1 MAIIDPVRL
10 LQANPAE
17 NLSNLNAVDQA
28 DSLTDQSL
36 MSFPDEL
43 MAAKQ
48 QQRDEDA
55 AFEQGGQNPSDN
67 PFILQNLPVNPSL
80 AVAQPANIADSLA
93 NASGAAITSL
103 TPGNPSLTQLE
114 VAQSIVADD
123 GLMALPPEGD
133 ALLATQAGDAIAATV
148 DPAIALTPEVSS
160 AAPGLMQ
167 NPAMQTGALVSPL
180 VTDSAAPVT
189 LDAVAAQNPLAT
201 ATPLSQTMT
210 AGTEPTTEKVVAPQA
225 AITTPSDSEQPV
237 LQSTLQS
244 TLQAAMQT
252 ATQTTE
258 QTPVDTDAV
267 VATAVNVAALAETAE
282 EADATNAALVNTN
295 ALRTQN
301 TQQNQATAV
310 LNAAALEVSQDAVQ
324 LHAAA
329 SVASN
334 EAKAVAAQASPA
346 AIQESTVAPENAA
359 LRTANLNA
367 KDVKTGV
374 TLAPADDIPV
384 VSAKVSDALLAADVA
399 DATQQASIQTAIVAA
414 RTESVEAADAIVQGL
429 RLDNAKGAELNMQ
442 ESVALDAVAIKDITL
457 ADTAEGLTL
466 ASTTNSANGIADFG
480 TRMTSPF
487 SQELRLA
494 QSAAPLR
501 LEPQQAS
508 LVAGPLHVEVM
519 RVLREGG
526 GRVIMEVTPP
536 DQGAIQLDLRLDGN
550 GKAYLIVEGAS
561 DSTKA
566 RLEQGGA
573 QLKEQLEQM
582 GLSLSLDM
590 RDRSSQS
597 DQIPFAFNPSFARN
611 NNAAGAEAGVEL
623 GDLMSVSRSGITPDG
638 RVSIYA

>member
-1 MAIIDPVRL
+1 
-10 LQANPAE
+10 
-17 NLSNLNAVDQA
+17 
-28 DSLTDQSL
+28 
-36 MSFPDEL
+36 
-43 MAAKQ
+43 
-48 QQRDEDA
+48 
-55 AFEQGGQNPSDN
+55 
-67 PFILQNLPVNPSL
+67 
-80 AVAQPANIADSLA
+80 
-93 NASGAAITSL
+93 
-103 TPGNPSLTQLE
+103 
-114 VAQSIVADD
+114 
-123 GLMALPPEGD
+123 
-133 ALLATQAGDAIAATV
+133 
-148 DPAIALTPEVSS
+148 
-160 AAPGLMQ
+160 
-167 NPAMQTGALVSPL
+167 
-180 VTDSAAPVT
+180 
-189 LDAVAAQNPLAT
+189 
-201 ATPLSQTMT
+201 
-210 AGTEPTTEKVVAPQA
+210 
-225 AITTPSDSEQPV
+225 
-237 LQSTLQS
+237 
-244 TLQAAMQT
+244 MQT
-252 ATQTTE
+252 AMQTTE

-267 VATAVNVAALAETAE
+267 VATAVNAATLAETAE
-282 EADATNAALVNTN
+282 EADATNTALVNAN
-295 ALRTQN
+295 ALRPQN
-301 TQQNQATAV
+301 SQQNQAATV
-310 LNAAALEVSQDAVQ
+310 LNAAALEVSQEAVQ
-324 LHAAA
+324 LQAAA

-346 AIQESTVAPENAA
+346 AVQESTVAPENAA

-367 KDVKTGV
+367 KDVKAGV
-374 TLAPADDIPV
+374 TLVPADDIAV

-414 RTESVEAADAIVQGL
+414 RAESVEAADAIVQGL

-442 ESVALDAVAIKDITL
+442 ESVALDAVAIKDIAL
-457 ADTAEGLTL
+457 ADSGEGLNL
-466 ASTTNSANGIADFG
+466 ISTPNSANGIADLG
-480 TRMTSPF
+480 SRMTSPF

-597 DQIPFAFNPSFARN
+597 DHIPFAFNPSFARN
-611 NNAAGAEAGVEL
+611 NNAAGAEAGAEL
-623 GDLMSVSRSGITPDG
+623 GDLMSVGRSGITPDG

>member
-55 AFEQGGQNPSDN
+55 GFEQSGQNPSDS
-67 PFILQNLPVNPSL
+67 PFNLQNLPVNPNL
-80 AVAQPANIADSLA
+80 AVVQPANIADSLA

-123 GLMALPPEGD
+123 GLMALPIESE
-133 ALLATQAGDAIAATV
+133 ALLATQAGDAIAAPV
-148 DPAIALTPEVSS
+148 DPTIALTPEAST

-167 NPAMQTGALVSPL
+167 NPAIQTAPLVSPL
-180 VTDSAAPVT
+180 VADSAAPVT

-210 AGTEPTTEKVVAPQA
+210 AGTE
-225 AITTPSDSEQPV
+225 
-237 LQSTLQS
+237 
-244 TLQAAMQT
+244 
-252 ATQTTE
+252 
-258 QTPVDTDAV
+258 
-267 VATAVNVAALAETAE
+267 ATAVNVAAPQPAIATSTNSEQPALPSALPTALQAAEQAPADTNTVVPTAVNAATL
-282 EADATNAALVNTN
+282 ADAPEEIDATSAVPVNVN

-301 TQQNQATAV
+301 TEQNQATAV
-310 LNAAALEVSQDAVQ
+310 LNAAALEVSQETVQ
-324 LHAAA
+324 LQAAA
-329 SVASN
+329 NVASN
-334 EAKAVAAQASPA
+334 EAKADAVQASTV

-367 KDVKTGV
+367 KDVKAGV

-384 VSAKVSDALLAADVA
+384 VSAKVSDAAMVADVA
-399 DATQQASIQTAIVAA
+399 DATQQASTQSAIVAA
-414 RTESVEAADAIVQGL
+414 RAESVETADAIVQGL
-429 RLDNAKGAELNMQ
+429 RLDNAKGAELDMQ
-442 ESVALDAVAIKDITL
+442 ESVALDAVAIKDIAL
-457 ADTAEGLTL
+457 ADSGEGLTM

-480 TRMTSPF
+480 SRMTSPF

-597 DQIPFAFNPSFARN
+597 DHIPFAFNPSFARN
-611 NNAAGAEAGVEL
+611 TNAAGAEAGAQL

>member
-55 AFEQGGQNPSDN
+55 GFEQSGQNPSDN
-67 PFILQNLPVNPSL
+67 PFNLQNLPVNPNL
-80 AVAQPANIADSLA
+80 AVVQPANIADSLA

-123 GLMALPPEGD
+123 GLMALPIESE
-133 ALLATQAGDAIAATV
+133 ALLATQAGDAIAAPV
-148 DPAIALTPEVSS
+148 DPTIALTPEAST
-160 AAPGLMQ
+160 AAPGMMQ
-167 NPAMQTGALVSPL
+167 NPAIQTAPLVSPL

-189 LDAVAAQNPLAT
+189 LDAVAVQNPLAT
-201 ATPLSQTMT
+201 ATPLSQTLT
-210 AGTEPTTEKVVAPQA
+210 ASAEPTTEKVVAPQA
-225 AITTPSDSEQPV
+225 AIASPIDLEQPALPSALPTALQASEQAP
-237 LQSTLQS
+237 
-244 TLQAAMQT
+244 A
-252 ATQTTE
+252 
-258 QTPVDTDAV
+258 DTNAV
-267 VATAVNVAALAETAE
+267 VSTAVNAATL
-282 EADATNAALVNTN
+282 ADAPEEIDATSAVQVNVN

-301 TQQNQATAV
+301 TEQNQATAV
-310 LNAAALEVSQDAVQ
+310 LNAAALEVSQETVQ
-324 LHAAA
+324 LQAAA
-329 SVASN
+329 NVASN
-334 EAKAVAAQASPA
+334 EAKADAVQASTV

-367 KDVKTGV
+367 KDVKAGV

-384 VSAKVSDALLAADVA
+384 VGAKVSDAAMVADVA
-399 DATQQASIQTAIVAA
+399 DATQQASTQSAIVAA
-414 RTESVEAADAIVQGL
+414 RAESVETADAIVQGL
-429 RLDNAKGAELNMQ
+429 RLDNAKGAELDMQ
-442 ESVALDAVAIKDITL
+442 ESVALDAVAIKDIAL
-457 ADTAEGLTL
+457 ADSGEGLTM

-480 TRMTSPF
+480 SRMTSPF

-597 DQIPFAFNPSFARN
+597 DHIPFAFNPSFARN
-611 NNAAGAEAGVEL
+611 TNAAGAEAGAQL

>member
-48 QQRDEDA
+48 QQRDDDA
-55 AFEQGGQNPSDN
+55 GFEQGGQNPSEN
-67 PFILQNLPVNPSL
+67 PFNLQNLPVNPSL
-80 AVAQPANIADSLA
+80 AAAQPANIADLIA
-93 NASGAAITSL
+93 NASGAPLTSL

-123 GLMALPPEGD
+123 ALMALPIESE
-133 ALLATQAGDAIAATV
+133 ALLATQAGDAIAAPV
-148 DPAIALTPEVSS
+148 DTAVALAPEAIST
-160 AAPGLMQ
+160 APGLMQ
-167 NPAMQTGALVSPL
+167 NPVMQTGALVSPL
-180 VTDSAAPVT
+180 VTDSTAPVT
-189 LDAVAAQNPLAT
+189 LDVAAVQAPLTT
-201 ATPLSQTMT
+201 ATPVSQTLT
-210 AGTEPTTEKVVAPQA
+210 AANEATALNVGAQQA
-225 AITTPSDSEQPV
+225 AMTTKTDSEQPV
-237 LQSTLQS
+237 LPSALQ
-244 TLQAAMQT
+244 TAMQT
-252 ATQTTE
+252 ATQTAE
-258 QTPVDTDAV
+258 QTPADADAV
-267 VATAVNVAALAETAE
+267 VATALNAATLAETAE
-282 EADATNAALVNTN
+282 EVDATNTALVNAN

-301 TQQNQATAV
+301 SQQNQAATV
-310 LNAAALEVSQDAVQ
+310 LNAAALEVSQEAVQ
-324 LHAAA
+324 LQAAA

-334 EAKAVAAQASPA
+334 EAKAVAVQASPA
-346 AIQESTVAPENAA
+346 AVQESTVAPENAA

-367 KDVKTGV
+367 KDIKAGL
-374 TLAPADDIPV
+374 TLAPADDIAV
-384 VSAKVSDALLAADVA
+384 AAAKVSDTTLVSDAGDVA
-399 DATQQASIQTAIVAA
+399 QLASTQSTIAAA
-414 RTESVEAADAIVQGL
+414 RAESAEAADAIVQGL
-429 RLDNAKGAELNMQ
+429 RLDNAKGAELDMQ
-442 ESVALDAVAIKDITL
+442 QSAALDAVAIKDMTL
-457 ADTAEGLTL
+457 ADSGEGLTL
-466 ASTTNSANGIADFG
+466 GSTTNATNGIADLG
-480 TRMTSPF
+480 SRMTSPF
-487 SQELRLA
+487 TQELRLA

-573 QLKEQLEQM
+573 QLKEQLAQM

-597 DQIPFAFNPSFARN
+597 DHIPFAFNPNFARN
-611 NNAAGAEAGVEL
+611 NNTAGGEAGAEL
-623 GDLMSVSRSGITPDG
+623 GDLMSVGRSGITPDG

>member
-55 AFEQGGQNPSDN
+55 GFEQSGQNPSDN
-67 PFILQNLPVNPSL
+67 PFNLQILPVNPNL
-80 AVAQPANIADSLA
+80 AVAQPANIADSIA

-103 TPGNPSLTQLE
+103 APGNPSLTQLE

-123 GLMALPPEGD
+123 GLMALPIEGQ
-133 ALLATQAGDAIAATV
+133 ALLATQADDAIAAPV
-148 DPAIALTPEVSS
+148 DPTVALAPEAISS
-160 AAPGLMQ
+160 APGLMQ
-167 NPAMQTGALVSPL
+167 NPVLQTGPLVSPL
-180 VTDSAAPVT
+180 VADSAAPVT
-189 LDAVAAQNPLAT
+189 LDAAAVQTPLTT
-201 ATPLSQTMT
+201 ATPVSQTLT
-210 AGTEPTTEKVVAPQA
+210 AANEATALNVDVQQSAM
-225 AITTPSDSEQPV
+225 TTPTDSEQPV
-237 LQSTLQS
+237 LPSTLQ
-244 TLQAAMQT
+244 TAMQT
-252 ATQTTE
+252 ATQTAE
-258 QTPVDTDAV
+258 QTPVDADAL
-267 VATAVNVAALAETAE
+267 VATAVNAATLAETAE
-282 EADATNAALVNTN
+282 EADATNTALVNAN

-301 TQQNQATAV
+301 SQQNQAAAV
-310 LNAAALEVSQDAVQ
+310 LNAAALEVSQEAVQ
-324 LHAAA
+324 LQAAA

-334 EAKAVAAQASPA
+334 EAKAVAVQTSAIA
-346 AIQESTVAPENAA
+346 AQESTEAVENVA

-367 KDVKTGV
+367 KDIKAGV
-374 TLAPADDIPV
+374 TLAPADDMAV
-384 VSAKVSDALLAADVA
+384 AAAKVSDAALVA
-399 DATQQASIQTAIVAA
+399 DLDDAAQLASTQSAIVAA
-414 RTESVEAADAIVQGL
+414 RAESIEAADAIVQGL

-442 ESVALDAVAIKDITL
+442 ESVALDAVAIKDIAL
-457 ADTAEGLTL
+457 ADSGEGLNLT
-466 ASTTNSANGIADFG
+466 STSNTANGIADLG
-480 TRMTSPF
+480 SRMTSPF

-494 QSAAPLR
+494 QSAGPLR

-582 GLSLSLDM
+582 GLTLSLDM

-597 DQIPFAFNPSFARN
+597 DHIPFAFNPSFARN
-611 NNAAGAEAGVEL
+611 TNAAGAEAGAEL
-623 GDLMSVSRSGITPDG
+623 GDLVSAGRSGITPDG

>member
-55 AFEQGGQNPSDN
+55 GFEQSGQNPSDN
-67 PFILQNLPVNPSL
+67 PFNLQNLPVNPNL
-80 AVAQPANIADSLA
+80 AVVQPANIADSLA

-123 GLMALPPEGD
+123 GLMALPIESE
-133 ALLATQAGDAIAATV
+133 ALLATQAGDAIAAPV
-148 DPAIALTPEVSS
+148 DPTIALTPEAST

-167 NPAMQTGALVSPL
+167 NPAIQTAPLVSPL

-189 LDAVAAQNPLAT
+189 LDAVAVQNPLAT
-201 ATPLSQTMT
+201 ATPLSQTMM
-210 AGTEPTTEKVVAPQA
+210 AGTEATAANVAAQQPAIA
-225 AITTPSDSEQPV
+225 ASTNSEQPA
-237 LQSTLQS
+237 LPSALPTA
-244 TLQAAMQT
+244 LQAS
-252 ATQTTE
+252 E
-258 QTPVDTDAV
+258 QAPADTNTV
-267 VATAVNVAALAETAE
+267 VSTAVNAATL
-282 EADATNAALVNTN
+282 ADAPEEIDATSAVPVNVN

-301 TQQNQATAV
+301 TEQNQATAV
-310 LNAAALEVSQDAVQ
+310 LNAAALEVSQETVQ
-324 LHAAA
+324 LQAAA
-329 SVASN
+329 NVAFN
-334 EAKAVAAQASPA
+334 EAKADAVQASTV

-367 KDVKTGV
+367 KDVKAGV

-384 VSAKVSDALLAADVA
+384 VSAKVSDAAMVADVA
-399 DATQQASIQTAIVAA
+399 DATQQASTQSAIVAA
-414 RTESVEAADAIVQGL
+414 RAESVETADAIVQGL
-429 RLDNAKGAELNMQ
+429 RLDNAKGAELDMQ
-442 ESVALDAVAIKDITL
+442 ESVALDAVAIKDIAL
-457 ADTAEGLTL
+457 ADSGEGLTM

-480 TRMTSPF
+480 SRMTSPF

-597 DQIPFAFNPSFARN
+597 DHIPFAFNPSFARN
-611 NNAAGAEAGVEL
+611 NNAAGTEAGAQL

>member
-55 AFEQGGQNPSDN
+55 GFEQSGQNPSDN
-67 PFILQNLPVNPSL
+67 PFNLQNLPVNPNL
-80 AVAQPANIADSLA
+80 AVVQPANIADSLA

-123 GLMALPPEGD
+123 GLMALPIESE
-133 ALLATQAGDAIAATV
+133 ALLATQAGDAIAAPV
-148 DPAIALTPEVSS
+148 DPTIALTPEAST

-167 NPAMQTGALVSPL
+167 NPAIQTAPLVSPL

-189 LDAVAAQNPLAT
+189 LDAVAVQNPLAT
-201 ATPLSQTMT
+201 ATPLSQTLT
-210 AGTEPTTEKVVAPQA
+210 ASAEPTTEKVVAPQA
-225 AITTPSDSEQPV
+225 AIASPIDLEQPALPSALPTALQASEQAP
-237 LQSTLQS
+237 
-244 TLQAAMQT
+244 A
-252 ATQTTE
+252 
-258 QTPVDTDAV
+258 DTNAV
-267 VATAVNVAALAETAE
+267 VSTAVNAATL
-282 EADATNAALVNTN
+282 ADAPEEIDATSAVQVNVN

-301 TQQNQATAV
+301 TEQNQATAV
-310 LNAAALEVSQDAVQ
+310 LNAAALEVSQETVQ
-324 LHAAA
+324 LQAAA
-329 SVASN
+329 NVASN
-334 EAKAVAAQASPA
+334 EAKADAVQASA
-346 AIQESTVAPENAA
+346 VAIQESTVAPENAA

-367 KDVKTGV
+367 KDVKAGV

-384 VSAKVSDALLAADVA
+384 VSAKVSDAAMVADVA
-399 DATQQASIQTAIVAA
+399 DATQQASTQSAIVAA
-414 RTESVEAADAIVQGL
+414 RAESVETADAIVQGL
-429 RLDNAKGAELNMQ
+429 RLDNAKGAELDMQ
-442 ESVALDAVAIKDITL
+442 ESVALDAVAIKDIAL
-457 ADTAEGLTL
+457 ADSGEGLTM

-480 TRMTSPF
+480 SRMTSPF

-597 DQIPFAFNPSFARN
+597 DHIPFAFNPSFARN
-611 NNAAGAEAGVEL
+611 NNAAGAEAGAQL

>member
-133 ALLATQAGDAIAATV
+133 ALLATQVGDAIAAPV

-167 NPAMQTGALVSPL
+167 NPVMQTGPLVSPL

-225 AITTPSDSEQPV
+225 AITTATDSEQPV
-237 LQSTLQS
+237 LQSTLQ
-244 TLQAAMQT
+244 AAMQT
-252 ATQTTE
+252 AVQTAE

-267 VATAVNVAALAETAE
+267 VATAVNVATLAETAE

-301 TQQNQATAV
+301 TQQNQATMA
-310 LNAAALEVSQDAVQ
+310 LNAAALEVSQEAVQ
-324 LHAAA
+324 LQAAA

-346 AIQESTVAPENAA
+346 AVQESTVAPENAA

-367 KDVKTGV
+367 KDVKAGV

-414 RTESVEAADAIVQGL
+414 RAESVEAADAMVQGL
-429 RLDNAKGAELNMQ
+429 RLDNAKGAELKMQ

-457 ADTAEGLTL
+457 ADTAEGLML

-611 NNAAGAEAGVEL
+611 NNAAGAEAGAEL

>member
-133 ALLATQAGDAIAATV
+133 ALLATQAGDAIAAPV

-167 NPAMQTGALVSPL
+167 NPVMQTGALVSPL

-225 AITTPSDSEQPV
+225 AITTATDSEQPV
-237 LQSTLQS
+237 LQSTLQ
-244 TLQAAMQT
+244 AAMQT
-252 ATQTTE
+252 AVQTAE

-267 VATAVNVAALAETAE
+267 VATAVNVATLAETAE

-301 TQQNQATAV
+301 TQQNQATAA
-310 LNAAALEVSQDAVQ
+310 LNAAALEVSQEAVQ
-324 LHAAA
+324 LQAAA

-367 KDVKTGV
+367 KDVKAGV

-414 RTESVEAADAIVQGL
+414 RAESVEAADAIVQGL

-611 NNAAGAEAGVEL
+611 NNTAGAEAGAEL

>member
-55 AFEQGGQNPSDN
+55 GFEQSGQNPSDN
-67 PFILQNLPVNPSL
+67 PFNLQILPVNPNL
-80 AVAQPANIADSLA
+80 AAAQPANIADSIA

-114 VAQSIVADD
+114 VAQSIVSDD
-123 GLMALPPEGD
+123 ALMALPIEGE
-133 ALLATQAGDAIAATV
+133 ALLATQAGDAIAAPV
-148 DPAIALTPEVSS
+148 DPTVALAPEAIST
-160 AAPGLMQ
+160 APGLMQ
-167 NPAMQTGALVSPL
+167 NPVMQTASLVTPL
-180 VTDSAAPVT
+180 VADSKAPVT
-189 LDAVAAQNPLAT
+189 LDASVAQAPMT
-201 ATPLSQTMT
+201 TPMPLSQTLAATETT
-210 AGTEPTTEKVVAPQA
+210 AVSVGASQA
-225 AITTPSDSEQPV
+225 AITTPTDSEQPILPSA
-237 LQSTLQS
+237 LQT
-244 TLQAAMQT
+244 AMQT
-252 ATQTTE
+252 AE
-258 QTPVDTDAV
+258 QTPLDTDAV
-267 VATAVNVAALAETAE
+267 VATAVNAATLAETAE
-282 EADATNAALVNTN
+282 EADATNAALVNAN
-295 ALRTQN
+295 ALRAKN
-301 TQQNQATAV
+301 SQQNQAATA
-310 LNAAALEVSQDAVQ
+310 LNAAALEVSQEAVQ
-324 LHAAA
+324 LQAAA

-334 EAKAVAAQASPA
+334 EANAVAVQMSAIA
-346 AIQESTVAPENAA
+346 AQESTEAVENVA

-367 KDVKTGV
+367 KDSKAGL
-374 TLAPADDIPV
+374 TLAAADDIAAAA
-384 VSAKVSDALLAADVA
+384 AKVSDALLAADVV

-414 RTESVEAADAIVQGL
+414 RAESVEAADAMVQGL
-429 RLDNAKGAELNMQ
+429 RLDNSKGAESNMQ
-442 ESVALDAVAIKDITL
+442 ESVALDAVAIKDIAL
-457 ADTAEGLTL
+457 ADSGEGLMA
-466 ASTTNSANGIADFG
+466 ASTTNSANGIADLG
-480 TRMTSPF
+480 SRMTSPF

-582 GLSLSLDM
+582 GLTLSLDM
-590 RDRSSQS
+590 RDRSNQS
-597 DQIPFAFNPSFARN
+597 DHIPFAFNPSFARN
-611 NNAAGAEAGVEL
+611 TNAAGAKAGAEL

>member
-55 AFEQGGQNPSDN
+55 GFEQSGQNPSDN
-67 PFILQNLPVNPSL
+67 PFNLQNLPVNPNL
-80 AVAQPANIADSLA
+80 AVVQPANIADSLA

-123 GLMALPPEGD
+123 GLMALPIESE
-133 ALLATQAGDAIAATV
+133 ALLATQAGDAIAAPV
-148 DPAIALTPEVSS
+148 DPTIALTPEAST

-167 NPAMQTGALVSPL
+167 NPAIQTAPLVSPL

-189 LDAVAAQNPLAT
+189 LDAVAVQNPLAT
-201 ATPLSQTMT
+201 ATPLSQTMM
-210 AGTEPTTEKVVAPQA
+210 AGTEATAANVAAQQPAIA
-225 AITTPSDSEQPV
+225 ASTNSEQPA
-237 LQSTLQS
+237 LPSALPTA
-244 TLQAAMQT
+244 LQAS
-252 ATQTTE
+252 E
-258 QTPVDTDAV
+258 QAPADTNTV
-267 VATAVNVAALAETAE
+267 VSTAVNAATL
-282 EADATNAALVNTN
+282 ADAPEEIDATSAVPVNVN

-301 TQQNQATAV
+301 TEQNQATAV
-310 LNAAALEVSQDAVQ
+310 LNAAALEVSQETVQ
-324 LHAAA
+324 LQAAA
-329 SVASN
+329 NVASN
-334 EAKAVAAQASPA
+334 EAKADAVQASTV

-367 KDVKTGV
+367 KDVKAGV

-384 VSAKVSDALLAADVA
+384 VSAKVSDAAMVADVA
-399 DATQQASIQTAIVAA
+399 DATQQASTQSAIVAA
-414 RTESVEAADAIVQGL
+414 RAESVETADAIVQGL
-429 RLDNAKGAELNMQ
+429 RLDNAKGAELDMQ
-442 ESVALDAVAIKDITL
+442 ESVALDAVAIKDIAL
-457 ADTAEGLTL
+457 ADSGEGLTM
-466 ASTTNSANGIADFG
+466 ASTTNSVSGIADFG
-480 TRMTSPF
+480 SRMTSPF

-597 DQIPFAFNPSFARN
+597 DHIPFAFNPSFARN
-611 NNAAGAEAGVEL
+611 NNAAGAEAGAQL

>member
-55 AFEQGGQNPSDN
+55 AFEQSGQNPSDN

-133 ALLATQAGDAIAATV
+133 ALLATQVGDAIAAPV

-167 NPAMQTGALVSPL
+167 NPVMQTGPLVSPL

-210 AGTEPTTEKVVAPQA
+210 AGTEPTNEKVVAPQA

-237 LQSTLQS
+237 LQS

-310 LNAAALEVSQDAVQ
+310 LNAAALEVSQEAVQ
-324 LHAAA
+324 LQAAA

-334 EAKAVAAQASPA
+334 EAKAVAVQASPA

-367 KDVKTGV
+367 KDVKAGV

-414 RTESVEAADAIVQGL
+414 RAESVEAADAMVQGL
-429 RLDNAKGAELNMQ
+429 RLDNAKGAELKMQ
-442 ESVALDAVAIKDITL
+442 ESVAMDAVAIKDITL

-611 NNAAGAEAGVEL
+611 NNAAGAEAGAEL

>member
-133 ALLATQAGDAIAATV
+133 ALLATQVGDAIAAPV

-167 NPAMQTGALVSPL
+167 NPVMQTGPLVSPL

-225 AITTPSDSEQPV
+225 AITTATDSEQPV
-237 LQSTLQS
+237 LQSTLQ
-244 TLQAAMQT
+244 AAMQT
-252 ATQTTE
+252 AVQTAE

-267 VATAVNVAALAETAE
+267 VATAVNVATLAETAE

-301 TQQNQATAV
+301 TQQNQATMA
-310 LNAAALEVSQDAVQ
+310 LNAAALEVSQEAVQ
-324 LHAAA
+324 LQAAA

-346 AIQESTVAPENAA
+346 AVQESTVAPENAA

-367 KDVKTGV
+367 KDVKAGV

-414 RTESVEAADAIVQGL
+414 RAESVEAADAIVQGL

-611 NNAAGAEAGVEL
+611 NNAAGAEAGAEL

>member
-28 DSLTDQSL
+28 DSHTDQSL

-114 VAQSIVADD
+114 VAQTIVADD
-123 GLMALPPEGD
+123 GLMALPLEGD
-133 ALLATQAGDAIAATV
+133 ALLATQVGDAIAAPV

-160 AAPGLMQ
+160 ATPGLMQ
-167 NPAMQTGALVSPL
+167 NPVMQTGPLVSPL

-201 ATPLSQTMT
+201 ATPLSQTLT
-210 AGTEPTTEKVVAPQA
+210 ATTEPTTEKVVAPQA

-237 LQSTLQS
+237 LQS

-310 LNAAALEVSQDAVQ
+310 LNAAALEVSQEAVQ
-324 LHAAA
+324 LQAAA

-334 EAKAVAAQASPA
+334 EAKAVAVQASPA

-367 KDVKTGV
+367 KDVKAGV

-414 RTESVEAADAIVQGL
+414 RAESVEAADAMVQGL
-429 RLDNAKGAELNMQ
+429 RLDNAKGAELKMQ

-611 NNAAGAEAGVEL
+611 NNAAGAEAGAEL

>member
-17 NLSNLNAVDQA
+17 NLSNLNAIDQA

-55 AFEQGGQNPSDN
+55 GFEQSGQNPSDN
-67 PFILQNLPVNPSL
+67 PFNLQNLPVNPSI

-93 NASGAAITSL
+93 NASGVAITSL
-103 TPGNPSLTQLE
+103 APGNPSLTQLE

-123 GLMALPPEGD
+123 GLLALPIEGGMP
-133 ALLATQAGDAIAATV
+133 LATQAGDAIAVPV
-148 DPAIALTPEVSS
+148 DPTAALATEAGSIAPS
-160 AAPGLMQ
+160 LMQ
-167 NPAMQTGALVSPL
+167 NPVMQTGALVSPL
-180 VTDSAAPVT
+180 AADSTAPVT
-189 LDAVAAQNPLAT
+189 LDAAALQTPLVT
-201 ATPLSQTMT
+201 ATPVSQMLT
-210 AGTEPTTEKVVAPQA
+210 AGAEANAVNMATPQTA
-225 AITTPSDSEQPV
+225 TTTPTDLEQPV
-237 LQSTLQS
+237 SPGA
-244 TLQAAMQT
+244 LQAATQT
-252 ATQTTE
+252 AE
-258 QTPVDTDAV
+258 QTPVGTDAALSAV
-267 VATAVNVAALAETAE
+267 VNAATLAETAE
-282 EADATNAALVNTN
+282 EADATNTALVNAS

-310 LNAAALEVSQDAVQ
+310 LNAASLEVSQEAVQ
-324 LHAAA
+324 LQAAA

-334 EAKAVAAQASPA
+334 EAKAVAAQASPV
-346 AIQESTVAPENAA
+346 AIQESTETVENTA
-359 LRTANLNA
+359 LRTVNLNA
-367 KDVKTGV
+367 KDIKAGV
-374 TLAPADDIPV
+374 TLAPADDIAV
-384 VSAKVSDALLAADVA
+384 AATKVGDAALVTDVDDAAQLV
-399 DATQQASIQTAIVAA
+399 ATQGAIVAA
-414 RTESVEAADAIVQGL
+414 RAESAEAADAIVQGL
-429 RLDNAKGAELNMQ
+429 RLDNAKGAELDVQ
-442 ESVALDAVAIKDITL
+442 ESVALDAVAIKDIAL
-457 ADTAEGLTL
+457 ADSGEGLTVT
-466 ASTTNSANGIADFG
+466 STTNSANGIADLG
-480 TRMTSPF
+480 SRMTSPF
-487 SQELRLA
+487 TQELRLA

-508 LVAGPLHVEVM
+508 LIAGPLHVEVM

-597 DQIPFAFNPSFARN
+597 DHIPFAFNPSFARN
-611 NNAAGAEAGVEL
+611 TNAAGAEAGAEL
-623 GDLMSVSRSGITPDG
+623 GDLMSVGRSGITPDG

>member
-1 MAIIDPVRL
+1 
-10 LQANPAE
+10 
-17 NLSNLNAVDQA
+17 
-28 DSLTDQSL
+28 

-55 AFEQGGQNPSDN
+55 GFEQSGQNPSDN
-67 PFILQNLPVNPSL
+67 PFNLQNLPVNPNL
-80 AVAQPANIADSLA
+80 AVVQPANIADSLA

-123 GLMALPPEGD
+123 GLMALPIESE
-133 ALLATQAGDAIAATV
+133 ALLATQAGDAIAAPV
-148 DPAIALTPEVSS
+148 DPTIALTPEAST

-167 NPAMQTGALVSPL
+167 NPAIQTAPLVSPL

-189 LDAVAAQNPLAT
+189 LDALAVQNPLAT
-201 ATPLSQTMT
+201 ATPLSQTMM
-210 AGTEPTTEKVVAPQA
+210 AGTEATAANVAAQQPAIA
-225 AITTPSDSEQPV
+225 ASTNSEQPA
-237 LQSTLQS
+237 LPSALPTA
-244 TLQAAMQT
+244 LQAS
-252 ATQTTE
+252 E
-258 QTPVDTDAV
+258 QAPADTNTV
-267 VATAVNVAALAETAE
+267 VSTAVNAATL
-282 EADATNAALVNTN
+282 ADAPEEIDATSAVPVNVN

-301 TQQNQATAV
+301 TEQNQATAV
-310 LNAAALEVSQDAVQ
+310 LNAAALEVSQGTVQ
-324 LHAAA
+324 LQAAA
-329 SVASN
+329 NVASN
-334 EAKAVAAQASPA
+334 EAKADAVQASTV

-367 KDVKTGV
+367 KDVKAGV

-384 VSAKVSDALLAADVA
+384 VSAKVSDAAMVADVA
-399 DATQQASIQTAIVAA
+399 DATQQASTQSAIVAA
-414 RTESVEAADAIVQGL
+414 RAESVETADAIVQGL
-429 RLDNAKGAELNMQ
+429 RLDNAKGAELDMQ
-442 ESVALDAVAIKDITL
+442 ESVALDAVAIKDIAL
-457 ADTAEGLTL
+457 ADSGEGLTM

-480 TRMTSPF
+480 SRMTSPF

-597 DQIPFAFNPSFARN
+597 DHIPFAFNPSFARN
-611 NNAAGAEAGVEL
+611 NNAAGAEAGAQL

>member
-55 AFEQGGQNPSDN
+55 GFEQSGQNPSDN
-67 PFILQNLPVNPSL
+67 PFNLQNLPVNPSI
-80 AVAQPANIADSLA
+80 AVVQPANIADSLA

-103 TPGNPSLTQLE
+103 APGNPSLTQLE

-123 GLMALPPEGD
+123 GLMALPPAEGD
-133 ALLATQAGDAIAATV
+133 ALLATQAADAIAAAV
-148 DPAIALTPEVSS
+148 DPTIALTPEVSS
-160 AAPGLMQ
+160 VAPGLMQ
-167 NPAMQTGALVSPL
+167 NPVMQTGALVSPL
-180 VTDSAAPVT
+180 VMDSAAPVT
-189 LDAVAAQNPLAT
+189 LDAAAAQNPLAT
-201 ATPLSQTMT
+201 ATPLSQTTT
-210 AGTEPTTEKVVAPQA
+210 ASTE
-225 AITTPSDSEQPV
+225 
-237 LQSTLQS
+237 
-244 TLQAAMQT
+244 
-252 ATQTTE
+252 
-258 QTPVDTDAV
+258 
-267 VATAVNVAALAETAE
+267 ATAVNVAALQPAIAASTNSEQPALPSSLPTALQASE
-282 EADATNAALVNTN
+282 QAPADTNTVVSTAVNAATLADAPEEIDATSAVPVNVN

-301 TQQNQATAV
+301 TEQNQATAV
-310 LNAAALEVSQDAVQ
+310 LNAAALEVSQEAVQ
-324 LHAAA
+324 VQAAA
-329 SVASN
+329 NVASN
-334 EAKAVAAQASPA
+334 EAKADAVQASA
-346 AIQESTVAPENAA
+346 VAIQESTVAPENAA

-367 KDVKTGV
+367 KDVKAGV

-384 VSAKVSDALLAADVA
+384 VSAKVSDAALAADVA
-399 DATQQASIQTAIVAA
+399 DATQQASTQSAIVAA
-414 RTESVEAADAIVQGL
+414 RAESVEAADAIVQGL
-429 RLDNAKGAELNMQ
+429 RLDNAKGAELDMQ
-442 ESVALDAVAIKDITL
+442 ESVALDAVAIKDIAL
-457 ADTAEGLTL
+457 ADSGEGLTM

-480 TRMTSPF
+480 SRMTSPF

-597 DQIPFAFNPSFARN
+597 DHIPFAFNPSFARN
-611 NNAAGAEAGVEL
+611 TNAAGAEAGAQL

>member
-55 AFEQGGQNPSDN
+55 GFEQSGQNPSDN
-67 PFILQNLPVNPSL
+67 PFNLQNLPVNPNL
-80 AVAQPANIADSLA
+80 AVVQPANIADSLA

-123 GLMALPPEGD
+123 GLMALPIESE
-133 ALLATQAGDAIAATV
+133 ALLATQAGDAIAAPV
-148 DPAIALTPEVSS
+148 DPTIALTPEAST
-160 AAPGLMQ
+160 AAPGMMQ
-167 NPAMQTGALVSPL
+167 NPAIQTAPLVSPL

-189 LDAVAAQNPLAT
+189 LDAVAVQNPLAT
-201 ATPLSQTMT
+201 ATPLSQTLT
-210 AGTEPTTEKVVAPQA
+210 ASAEPTTEKVVAPQA
-225 AITTPSDSEQPV
+225 AIASPIDLEQPALPSALPTALQASEQAP
-237 LQSTLQS
+237 
-244 TLQAAMQT
+244 A
-252 ATQTTE
+252 
-258 QTPVDTDAV
+258 DTNTV
-267 VATAVNVAALAETAE
+267 VSTAVNAATL
-282 EADATNAALVNTN
+282 ADAPEEIDATSAVPVNVN

-301 TQQNQATAV
+301 TEQNQATAV
-310 LNAAALEVSQDAVQ
+310 LNAAALEVSQGTVQ
-324 LHAAA
+324 LQAAA
-329 SVASN
+329 NVASN
-334 EAKAVAAQASPA
+334 EAKADAVQASTV

-367 KDVKTGV
+367 KDVKAGV

-384 VSAKVSDALLAADVA
+384 VSAKVSDAAMVADVA
-399 DATQQASIQTAIVAA
+399 DATQQASTQSAIVAA
-414 RTESVEAADAIVQGL
+414 RAESVETADAIVQGL
-429 RLDNAKGAELNMQ
+429 RLDNAKGAELDMQ
-442 ESVALDAVAIKDITL
+442 ESVALDAVAIKDIAL
-457 ADTAEGLTL
+457 ADSGEGLTM

-480 TRMTSPF
+480 SRMTSPF

-597 DQIPFAFNPSFARN
+597 DHIPFAFNPSFARN
-611 NNAAGAEAGVEL
+611 NNAAGAEAGAQL

>member
-55 AFEQGGQNPSDN
+55 GFEQSGQNPSDN
-67 PFILQNLPVNPSL
+67 PFNLQNLPVNPNL
-80 AVAQPANIADSLA
+80 AIVQPANIADSLA

-123 GLMALPPEGD
+123 GLMALPIESE
-133 ALLATQAGDAIAATV
+133 ALLATQAGDAIAAPV
-148 DPAIALTPEVSS
+148 DPTIALTPEAST

-167 NPAMQTGALVSPL
+167 NPAIQTAPLVSPL

-189 LDAVAAQNPLAT
+189 LDAAAVQNPLAT
-201 ATPLSQTMT
+201 ATPLSQTMM
-210 AGTEPTTEKVVAPQA
+210 AGTEATAANVAAQQPAIA
-225 AITTPSDSEQPV
+225 ASTNSEQPA
-237 LQSTLQS
+237 LPSALPTA
-244 TLQAAMQT
+244 LQAS
-252 ATQTTE
+252 E
-258 QTPVDTDAV
+258 QAPADTNTV
-267 VATAVNVAALAETAE
+267 VSTAVNAATL
-282 EADATNAALVNTN
+282 ADAPEEIDATSAVPVNVN

-301 TQQNQATAV
+301 TEQNQATAV
-310 LNAAALEVSQDAVQ
+310 LNAAALEVSQGTVQ
-324 LHAAA
+324 LQAAA
-329 SVASN
+329 NVASN
-334 EAKAVAAQASPA
+334 EAKADAVQASTV

-367 KDVKTGV
+367 KDVKAGV

-384 VSAKVSDALLAADVA
+384 VSAKVSDAAMVADVA
-399 DATQQASIQTAIVAA
+399 DATQQASTQSAIVAA
-414 RTESVEAADAIVQGL
+414 RAESVETADAIVQGL
-429 RLDNAKGAELNMQ
+429 RLDNAKGAELDMQ
-442 ESVALDAVAIKDITL
+442 ESVALDAVAIKDIAL
-457 ADTAEGLTL
+457 ADSGEGLTM

-480 TRMTSPF
+480 SRMTSPF

-597 DQIPFAFNPSFARN
+597 DHIPFAFNPSFARN
-611 NNAAGAEAGVEL
+611 TNAAGAEAGAQL

>member
-28 DSLTDQSL
+28 DSHTDQSL

-114 VAQSIVADD
+114 VAQTIVADD
-123 GLMALPPEGD
+123 GLMALPLEGD
-133 ALLATQAGDAIAATV
+133 ALLANQAADAIAALV
-148 DPAIALTPEVSS
+148 DPTIALTPEVSS

-167 NPAMQTGALVSPL
+167 NPVMQTGPLVSPL
-180 VTDSAAPVT
+180 VTDGAAPVT
-189 LDAVAAQNPLAT
+189 LDAAVAQNPLTAAMPLNQTLASTAEAT
-201 ATPLSQTMT
+201 AVNVDAQ
-210 AGTEPTTEKVVAPQA
+210 QA
-225 AITTPSDSEQPV
+225 AITTATDSEQPV
-237 LQSTLQS
+237 LPSA
-244 TLQAAMQT
+244 LQAAMQT

-267 VATAVNVAALAETAE
+267 VATAVNAATLAETAE
-282 EADATNAALVNTN
+282 EADATNVALVNTN

-310 LNAAALEVSQDAVQ
+310 LNAAALEVSQEAVQ
-324 LHAAA
+324 LQAAA

-346 AIQESTVAPENAA
+346 AVQESTVAPENAA

-367 KDVKTGV
+367 KDVKAGV

-414 RTESVEAADAIVQGL
+414 RAESVEAADALVQGL

>member
-123 GLMALPPEGD
+123 GLMALPLEGD

-148 DPAIALTPEVSS
+148 DPTIALTPEVSS

-167 NPAMQTGALVSPL
+167 NPAIQTGPLVSPL
-180 VTDSAAPVT
+180 VSESAEPVT
-189 LDAVAAQNPLAT
+189 LNAAAVQTPISTT
-201 ATPLSQTMT
+201 APLSQTLT
-210 AGTEPTTEKVVAPQA
+210 AAAEPTTDKVVAPQA
-225 AITTPSDSEQPV
+225 AITTPTDSEQPV
-237 LQSTLQS
+237 LPAA
-244 TLQAAMQT
+244 LQAS
-252 ATQTTE
+252 E
-258 QTPVDTDAV
+258 QAPVDVNSVVSTAMNAATLADA
-267 VATAVNVAALAETAE
+267 AE
-282 EADATNAALVNTN
+282 EADATSAAVANAN

-310 LNAAALEVSQDAVQ
+310 LNAAALEVSQEAVQ
-324 LHAAA
+324 LQAAA

-334 EAKAVAAQASPA
+334 EAKAVAVQASTA
-346 AIQESTVAPENAA
+346 AIQESTVASENAA

-367 KDVKTGV
+367 KDVKAGV

-384 VSAKVSDALLAADVA
+384 VSAKASDALLAADVA
-399 DATQQASIQTAIVAA
+399 DATQQASIQTTIMAA
-414 RTESVEAADAIVQGL
+414 RAESVEAADAIVQGL

-466 ASTTNSANGIADFG
+466 ASTPNSANGIADLG
-480 TRMTSPF
+480 SRMTSPF

>member
-55 AFEQGGQNPSDN
+55 GFEQSGQNPSDN
-67 PFILQNLPVNPSL
+67 PFNLQNLPVNPSL
-80 AVAQPANIADSLA
+80 AAAQPANIADSLA

-103 TPGNPSLTQLE
+103 APGNPSLTQLE

-123 GLMALPPEGD
+123 GLMALPVESE
-133 ALLATQAGDAIAATV
+133 ALLATQAGDAIAVPV
-148 DPAIALTPEVSS
+148 DPTLALAPEATST
-160 AAPGLMQ
+160 APGLMQ
-167 NPAMQTGALVSPL
+167 NPVMQTGALVSPL
-180 VTDSAAPVT
+180 AADSTTPIT
-189 LDAVAAQNPLAT
+189 LDAAAQTPLVT
-201 ATPLSQTMT
+201 ATPMSQTMT
-210 AGTEPTTEKVVAPQA
+210 ASAE
-225 AITTPSDSEQPV
+225 
-237 LQSTLQS
+237 
-244 TLQAAMQT
+244 
-252 ATQTTE
+252 
-258 QTPVDTDAV
+258 
-267 VATAVNVAALAETAE
+267 ATAVNVGAEQTVLATPTDSEQPLLPSALQTAMQTASQTAEQTSVGTDAVVSTAVNAANLAETAE
-282 EADATNAALVNTN
+282 EADAANVALVNTN

-301 TQQNQATAV
+301 SQQNQAATA
-310 LNAAALEVSQDAVQ
+310 LNAAALEVSQEAVQ
-324 LHAAA
+324 LQAAA

-334 EAKAVAAQASPA
+334 EAKAVAVQTSALA
-346 AIQESTVAPENAA
+346 AQESTVTVEDTA

-367 KDVKTGV
+367 KDIKAGL
-374 TLAPADDIPV
+374 TLVPADDIAV
-384 VSAKVSDALLAADVA
+384 ATTKVSDAALVAGVDDAAQLAS
-399 DATQQASIQTAIVAA
+399 TQGAIVAA
-414 RTESVEAADAIVQGL
+414 RAESAEAADAIVQGL
-429 RLDNAKGAELNMQ
+429 RLDNAKGAELDIQ
-442 ESVALDAVAIKDITL
+442 ESVALDAVAIKDIAL
-457 ADTAEGLTL
+457 ADSGEGLTV
-466 ASTTNSANGIADFG
+466 ASTTNAANGIADFG
-480 TRMTSPF
+480 SRMTSPF
-487 SQELRLA
+487 TQELRLA

-597 DQIPFAFNPSFARN
+597 DHIPFAFNPSFARN
-611 NNAAGAEAGVEL
+611 TNAAGAEAGAQL
-623 GDLMSVSRSGITPDG
+623 GDLMSVGRSGITPDG

>member
-17 NLSNLNAVDQA
+17 NLSNLNAADQA
-28 DSLTDQSL
+28 DSLADQSL

-55 AFEQGGQNPSDN
+55 ASQQGGQNPADN
-67 PFILQNLPVNPSL
+67 PFNLQNLPINPSL
-80 AVAQPANIADSLA
+80 AAAQPANIADSLA
-93 NASGAAITSL
+93 NATGAAITSL

-123 GLMALPPEGD
+123 GLMALPLEGD
-133 ALLATQAGDAIAATV
+133 ALLVTQAGDAIAAPV
-148 DPAIALTPEVSS
+148 DPTIALTPEVSS

-167 NPAMQTGALVSPL
+167 NPTIQTGPVVSPL
-180 VTDSAAPVT
+180 VTDSTAPVIP
-189 LDAVAAQNPLAT
+189 DAAAVQ
-201 ATPLSQTMT
+201 TPLTAAIPVSQTLT
-210 AGTEPTTEKVVAPQA
+210 ASTEASAVNVGTPQA
-225 AITTPSDSEQPV
+225 AIATPTDSEQPV
-237 LQSTLQS
+237 VPGALPTALP
-244 TLQAAMQT
+244 TALQAS
-252 ATQTTE
+252 E
-258 QTPVDTDAV
+258 QAPADINTV
-267 VATAVNVAALAETAE
+267 VSTAVNAATL
-282 EADATNAALVNTN
+282 ADAPKEIDATSAVPVNVN

-301 TQQNQATAV
+301 VEQNQATAV
-310 LNAAALEVSQDAVQ
+310 LNAAALEVSQEAVQ
-324 LHAAA
+324 LQAAA
-329 SVASN
+329 NVASN
-334 EAKAVAAQASPA
+334 EAKADAVQASA
-346 AIQESTVAPENAA
+346 VAIQESTVAPENAA

-367 KDVKTGV
+367 KDVKAGV
-374 TLAPADDIPV
+374 TLAPADDIAV
-384 VSAKVSDALLAADVA
+384 AAVKVGDAALVA
-399 DATQQASIQTAIVAA
+399 DAGDVAQLASTQSAIVAA
-414 RTESVEAADAIVQGL
+414 RAESAEAADAIVQGL
-429 RLDNAKGAELNMQ
+429 RLDSAKGNKLDMQ
-442 ESVALDAVAIKDITL
+442 EAVALDAVAIKDIAL
-457 ADTAEGLTL
+457 ADSGEGLTV
-466 ASTTNSANGIADFG
+466 ASTTNSANGIADLG
-480 TRMTSPF
+480 SRMTSPF

-573 QLKEQLEQM
+573 QLKEQLAQM

-597 DQIPFAFNPSFARN
+597 DHIPFAFNPNFARN
-611 NNAAGAEAGVEL
+611 NNTAGGEAGAEL
-623 GDLMSVSRSGITPDG
+623 GDLMSVGRSGITPDG

>member
-28 DSLTDQSL
+28 DSLMDQSL

-48 QQRDEDA
+48 HQRDEDA
-55 AFEQGGQNPSDN
+55 AFEQSGQNPSDN

-103 TPGNPSLTQLE
+103 APGNPSLTQLE

-123 GLMALPPEGD
+123 GLMALPLEGD
-133 ALLATQAGDAIAATV
+133 ALLATQAGDAIAAPV
-148 DPAIALTPEVSS
+148 DPTIALTPEVSS

-167 NPAMQTGALVSPL
+167 NPAIQTGPLVSPL
-180 VTDSAAPVT
+180 VSESAEPVT
-189 LDAVAAQNPLAT
+189 LNAAAVQTPISTT
-201 ATPLSQTMT
+201 APLSQTLT
-210 AGTEPTTEKVVAPQA
+210 AAAEPTTDKVVAPQA
-225 AITTPSDSEQPV
+225 AITTPTDSEQPV
-237 LQSTLQS
+237 LPAA
-244 TLQAAMQT
+244 LQAS
-252 ATQTTE
+252 E
-258 QTPVDTDAV
+258 QAPVDVNSVVSTAMNAATLADA
-267 VATAVNVAALAETAE
+267 AE
-282 EADATNAALVNTN
+282 EADATSAAVANAN

-310 LNAAALEVSQDAVQ
+310 LNAAALEVSQEAVQ
-324 LHAAA
+324 LQAAA

-334 EAKAVAAQASPA
+334 EAKAVAVQASTA
-346 AIQESTVAPENAA
+346 AIQESTVASENAA

-367 KDVKTGV
+367 KDVKAGV

-384 VSAKVSDALLAADVA
+384 VSAKASDALLAADVA
-399 DATQQASIQTAIVAA
+399 DATQQASIQTTIMAA
-414 RTESVEAADAIVQGL
+414 RAESVEAADAIVQGL

-466 ASTTNSANGIADFG
+466 ASTPNSANGIADLG
-480 TRMTSPF
+480 SRMTSPF

-611 NNAAGAEAGVEL
+611 NNAAGAEAGAEL

>member
-114 VAQSIVADD
+114 VAQTIVADD
-123 GLMALPPEGD
+123 GLMALPLEGD
-133 ALLATQAGDAIAATV
+133 ALLATQAGDAIAAPV
-148 DPAIALTPEVSS
+148 DPTIALTPEVSS

-167 NPAMQTGALVSPL
+167 NPVMQTGPLVSPL

-189 LDAVAAQNPLAT
+189 LNAAAEQTSIAT
-201 ATPLSQTMT
+201 AAPVSQTLT
-210 AGTEPTTEKVVAPQA
+210 ATAEPTTEKVVAPQA
-225 AITTPSDSEQPV
+225 AITTPTDSEQPA
-237 LQSTLQS
+237 LPAA
-244 TLQAAMQT
+244 LQAS
-252 ATQTTE
+252 E
-258 QTPVDTDAV
+258 QAPVDVNTVVSTAINAATLADA
-267 VATAVNVAALAETAE
+267 AE
-282 EADATNAALVNTN
+282 EADATSAAVANAN

-301 TQQNQATAV
+301 TQQNQATAA
-310 LNAAALEVSQDAVQ
+310 LNATALEVSQEAVQ
-324 LHAAA
+324 LQAAA

-334 EAKAVAAQASPA
+334 KAKAVAVQASPA

-367 KDVKTGV
+367 KDVKAGV

-384 VSAKVSDALLAADVA
+384 VSAKASDALLAADVA
-399 DATQQASIQTAIVAA
+399 DATQQASIQTTIMAA
-414 RTESVEAADAIVQGL
+414 RAESVEAADAIVQGL

-466 ASTTNSANGIADFG
+466 ASTPNSANGIADLG
-480 TRMTSPF
+480 SRMTSPF

>member
-55 AFEQGGQNPSDN
+55 GFEQGGQNPSEN
-67 PFILQNLPVNPSL
+67 PFNLQNLPVNPSL
-80 AVAQPANIADSLA
+80 AAAQPANIADLIA
-93 NASGAAITSL
+93 NASGAPLTSL

-123 GLMALPPEGD
+123 GLMALPMESE
-133 ALLATQAGDAIAATV
+133 ALLATQAGDAIAASV
-148 DPAIALTPEVSS
+148 DPTLALDPEAIST
-160 AAPGLMQ
+160 APGLMQ
-167 NPAMQTGALVSPL
+167 NPVMQTGALVSPL
-180 VTDSAAPVT
+180 VADGTAPVT
-189 LDAVAAQNPLAT
+189 LDAAAQ
-201 ATPLSQTMT
+201 TPLVTAAPISQAPT
-210 AGTEPTTEKVVAPQA
+210 A
-225 AITTPSDSEQPV
+225 
-237 LQSTLQS
+237 STN
-244 TLQAAMQT
+244 
-252 ATQTTE
+252 
-258 QTPVDTDAV
+258 
-267 VATAVNVAALAETAE
+267 ATAVNVAAPQTAMTMPTDSEQPVLPAALQTAMQTASQTAEQTPVGTDAVVSTAVNAATLAETAK
-282 EADATNAALVNTN
+282 EADATNLALVNAN

-301 TQQNQATAV
+301 SQQNQAATV
-310 LNAAALEVSQDAVQ
+310 LNAAALEVSQEAVQ
-324 LHAAA
+324 LQAAA

-334 EAKAVAAQASPA
+334 EAKAVAAQTSALA
-346 AIQESTVAPENAA
+346 AQESTVPVEDTA

-367 KDVKTGV
+367 KDIKAGV
-374 TLAPADDIPV
+374 TLAPADDIAV
-384 VSAKVSDALLAADVA
+384 AAAKVSDAAPVAEAGDVA
-399 DATQQASIQTAIVAA
+399 QLASTQSAIAAA
-414 RTESVEAADAIVQGL
+414 RAESAEAADAIVQGL
-429 RLDNAKGAELNMQ
+429 RLDNAKGAELDIQ
-442 ESVALDAVAIKDITL
+442 QSAALDAVAIKDMTL
-457 ADTAEGLTL
+457 ADSSEGLTL
-466 ASTTNSANGIADFG
+466 GSTTNATNGIADLG
-480 TRMTSPF
+480 SRMTSPF
-487 SQELRLA
+487 TQELRLA
-494 QSAAPLR
+494 QSATPLR

-573 QLKEQLEQM
+573 QLKEQLAQM

-597 DQIPFAFNPSFARN
+597 DHIPFAFNPNFARN
-611 NNAAGAEAGVEL
+611 NNAAGAEAGAEL
-623 GDLMSVSRSGITPDG
+623 GDLMSVGRSGITPDG

>member
-1 MAIIDPVRL
+1 
-10 LQANPAE
+10 
-17 NLSNLNAVDQA
+17 
-28 DSLTDQSL
+28 

-55 AFEQGGQNPSDN
+55 ASQQGGQNPADN
-67 PFILQNLPVNPSL
+67 PFNLQNLPINPSL
-80 AVAQPANIADSLA
+80 AAAQPANIADSLA
-93 NASGAAITSL
+93 NATGAAITSL

-123 GLMALPPEGD
+123 GLMALPLEGD
-133 ALLATQAGDAIAATV
+133 ALLVTQAGDAIAAPV
-148 DPAIALTPEVSS
+148 DPTIALTPEVSS

-167 NPAMQTGALVSPL
+167 NPTIQTGPVVSPL
-180 VTDSAAPVT
+180 VTDSTAPVI
-189 LDAVAAQNPLAT
+189 LDVAAVQ
-201 ATPLSQTMT
+201 TPLTAAIPVSQTLT
-210 AGTEPTTEKVVAPQA
+210 ASTEASAVNVGTPQA
-225 AITTPSDSEQPV
+225 AIATPTDSEQPV
-237 LQSTLQS
+237 VPGALQT
-244 TLQAAMQT
+244 AMQT
-252 ATQTTE
+252 ATQTAE
-258 QTPVDTDAV
+258 QTPADTDAV
-267 VATAVNVAALAETAE
+267 VSTVVNAATLVETAE
-282 EADATNAALVNTN
+282 EADATNTALVNAN
-295 ALRTQN
+295 VLRTQN
-301 TQQNQATAV
+301 SQQNQAATV
-310 LNAAALEVSQDAVQ
+310 LNAAALEVSQEAVQ
-324 LHAAA
+324 LQAAA

-334 EAKAVAAQASPA
+334 EAKAVAAQASPVA
-346 AIQESTVAPENAA
+346 VQESTVAPENAA

-367 KDVKTGV
+367 KDVKAGV
-374 TLAPADDIPV
+374 TLEPADDIAV
-384 VSAKVSDALLAADVA
+384 AAVKVGDAALVA
-399 DATQQASIQTAIVAA
+399 DAGDVAQLASTQSAIVAA
-414 RTESVEAADAIVQGL
+414 RAESAEAADAIVQGL
-429 RLDNAKGAELNMQ
+429 RLDSAKGAELAMQ
-442 ESVALDAVAIKDITL
+442 QSAALDAVAIKDMTL
-457 ADTAEGLTL
+457 ADSGEGLTV
-466 ASTTNSANGIADFG
+466 ASTTNSANGIADLG
-480 TRMTSPF
+480 SRMTSPF

-573 QLKEQLEQM
+573 QLKEQLAQM

-597 DQIPFAFNPSFARN
+597 DHIPFAFNPNFARN
-611 NNAAGAEAGVEL
+611 NNTAGGEAGAEL
-623 GDLMSVSRSGITPDG
+623 GDLMSVGRSGITPDG

>member
-1 MAIIDPVRL
+1 
-10 LQANPAE
+10 
-17 NLSNLNAVDQA
+17 
-28 DSLTDQSL
+28 

-55 AFEQGGQNPSDN
+55 ASEQGGQNPADN
-67 PFILQNLPVNPSL
+67 PFNLQNLPVNPSL
-80 AVAQPANIADSLA
+80 AAVQPANIADLIA

-103 TPGNPSLTQLE
+103 SPENPSLTQLE

-123 GLMALPPEGD
+123 GLMALPLEGD
-133 ALLATQAGDAIAATV
+133 ALLATQAGDVIAASV
-148 DPAIALTPEVSS
+148 DSTIALTPEVSS

-167 NPAMQTGALVSPL
+167 NPAIQTGPL
-180 VTDSAAPVT
+180 VLPLAADSTAPITLDAAAVQTPNATAAPVSQT
-189 LDAVAAQNPLAT
+189 LT
-201 ATPLSQTMT
+201 AT
-210 AGTEPTTEKVVAPQA
+210 TEPTAENGIASQA
-225 AITTPSDSEQPV
+225 AIASPIDLEQPV
-237 LQSTLQS
+237 LPTA
-244 TLQAAMQT
+244 LQAS
-252 ATQTTE
+252 E
-258 QTPVDTDAV
+258 QAPADTNTV
-267 VATAVNVAALAETAE
+267 MSTAVNAATLADAAE
-282 EADATNAALVNTN
+282 EVDATSTTLANAN

-301 TQQNQATAV
+301 TQQNQATMA
-310 LNAAALEVSQDAVQ
+310 LNAATLAVSQEAVQ
-324 LHAAA
+324 LQAAA
-329 SVASN
+329 SALSN
-334 EAKAVAAQASPA
+334 EAEAIAVQAGVVAMQNSAATA
-346 AIQESTVAPENAA
+346 EDVE

-367 KDVKTGV
+367 KDIKAGL
-374 TLAPADDIPV
+374 TLGQVDEITVAASKAIDSALA
-384 VSAKVSDALLAADVA
+384 VSEA
-399 DATQQASIQTAIVAA
+399 DAIQQASTQSAILAA
-414 RTESVEAADAIVQGL
+414 RAESVEAADAIVQGL
-429 RLDNAKGAELNMQ
+429 RLDNAKGNKLDMQ
-442 ESVALDAVAIKDITL
+442 EAVALDAVAIKDIAL
-457 ADTAEGLTL
+457 ADSGERLTA

-480 TRMTSPF
+480 SRMTSPF

-536 DQGAIQLDLRLDGN
+536 DQGSIQLDLRLDGN

-573 QLKEQLEQM
+573 QLKEQLAQM

-597 DQIPFAFNPSFARN
+597 DHIPFAFNPNFARN
-611 NNAAGAEAGVEL
+611 NNTAGGEAGAEL
-623 GDLMSVSRSGITPDG
+623 GDLMSVGRSGITPDG